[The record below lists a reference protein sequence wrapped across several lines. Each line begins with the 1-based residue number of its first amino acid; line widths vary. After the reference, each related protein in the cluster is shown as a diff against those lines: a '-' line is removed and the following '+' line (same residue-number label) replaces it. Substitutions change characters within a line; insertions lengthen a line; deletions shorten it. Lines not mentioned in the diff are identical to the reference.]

1 MNAFKVIKFSH
12 SKVITFNNA
21 FNNFKEEEEEEEED
35 KLGGERMT
43 YK

>member
-12 SKVITFNNA
+12 SKVITFNDA

>member
-43 YK
+43 NK

>member
-12 SKVITFNNA
+12 SKVITFNDA
-21 FNNFKEEEEEEEED
+21 FNNFKEEEEEED

>member
-12 SKVITFNNA
+12 SKVITFNDA
-21 FNNFKEEEEEEEED
+21 FNNFKEEEEEEED